1 MILVLYV
8 LILSSTL
15 EIMCRR
21 RTEEELQFAR
31 QLISQQREHYNQTL
45 DYIEQVRIIKH
56 DFRHH
61 IHALLNMDRGERTN
75 YLMNLKREL
84 DMTAE
89 MVFCQNQAVNG
100 LLQELSLIH
109 IYCFRPGPGCH
120 GEGRKAPMHHRQQHL

>member
-15 EIMCRR
+15 EILCSR

-45 DYIEQVRIIKH
+45 ITSNRCASSH

-61 IHALLNMDRGERTN
+61 IHALLNMDRR
-75 YLMNLKREL
+75 
-84 DMTAE
+84 
-89 MVFCQNQAVNG
+89 
-100 LLQELSLIH
+100 S
-109 IYCFRPGPGCH
+109 GPST
-120 GEGRKAPMHHRQQHL
+120 

>member
-1 MILVLYV
+1 MLFYLALCIMILVLYV

-61 IHALLNMDRGERTN
+61 IHALLNMDGE
-75 YLMNLKREL
+75 
-84 DMTAE
+84 
-89 MVFCQNQAVNG
+89 
-100 LLQELSLIH
+100 S
-109 IYCFRPGPGCH
+109 GPIT
-120 GEGRKAPMHHRQQHL
+120 